1 MKTQFS
7 NPAQQFPA
15 QWQQN
20 VGLAR
25 QACARVFRDGGT
37 PAEALRV
44 FGLVDTDAPRDWAV
58 VVDRIAASLGAQGAG
73 RKAA

>member
-1 MKTQFS
+1 MNPQFS
-7 NPAQQFPA
+7 NPV

-37 PAEALRV
+37 PGEALRV
-44 FGLVDTDAPRDWAV
+44 FGLSDEDAPRDWAV
-58 VVDRIAASLGAQGAG
+58 VVDRIAASLGAQAVR

>member
-1 MKTQFS
+1 MTTPQFS
-7 NPAQQFPA
+7 NPV

-25 QACARVFRDGGT
+25 TACARIFRDGGSPT
-37 PAEALRV
+37 DALKV
-44 FGLVDTDAPRDWAV
+44 FGLDAVQAPNDWSV
-58 VVDRIAASLGAQGAG
+58 VVDRIAASLSQPAAQ

>member
-1 MKTQFS
+1 M
-7 NPAQQFPA
+7 NPHFAIPA

-25 QACARVFRDGGT
+25 QACARIFRDGGT

-44 FGLVDTDAPRDWAV
+44 FGLPDTDAPRDWAV
-58 VVDRIAASLGAQGAG
+58 VVDRIAASLGAQGA
-73 RKAA
+73 RRQAA

>member
-1 MKTQFS
+1 MNPQSS

-44 FGLVDTDAPRDWAV
+44 FGLSDADAPRDWAV
-58 VVDRIAASLGAQGAG
+58 VVDRIAASLGMQATG
-73 RKAA
+73 RRVA

>member
-1 MKTQFS
+1 MNPTFS

-44 FGLVDTDAPRDWAV
+44 FGLSDADAPRDWAV
-58 VVDRIAASLGAQGAG
+58 VVDRIAASLGAQSLG

>member
-1 MKTQFS
+1 MTPQFS
-7 NPAQQFPA
+7 NPV

-25 QACARVFRDGGT
+25 QACARIFRDGGT

-44 FGLVDTDAPRDWAV
+44 FGLSEVNAPRDWAV

>member
-1 MKTQFS
+1 MTTPQFS
-7 NPAQQFPA
+7 NPA

-25 QACARVFRDGGT
+25 TACARIFRDGGT
-37 PAEALRV
+37 PADALRV
-44 FGLVDTDAPRDWAV
+44 FGLDPAHAPKDWAV
-58 VVDRIAASLGAQGAG
+58 IVDRVAAALSAPAAA

>member
-1 MKTQFS
+1 MTTPQFS
-7 NPAQQFPA
+7 TPV

-25 QACARVFRDGGT
+25 TACARIFRDGGS
-37 PAEALRV
+37 PADALTV
-44 FGLVDTDAPRDWAV
+44 FGLDAAHAPHDWAV
-58 VVDRIAASLGAQGAG
+58 VVDRIAASLSQPVTA